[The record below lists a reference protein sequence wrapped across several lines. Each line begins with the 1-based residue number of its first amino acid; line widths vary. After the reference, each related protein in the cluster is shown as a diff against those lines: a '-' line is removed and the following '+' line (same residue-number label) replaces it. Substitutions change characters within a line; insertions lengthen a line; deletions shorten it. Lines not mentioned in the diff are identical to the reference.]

1 MAVRTGDRDSAAGPI
16 NKPLSID
23 FPASPNSGFQGL
35 HIEPGVRLARDQVPT
50 RQARYMAWIYGKNWA
65 PNRHQAS

>member
-50 RQARYMAWIYGKNWA
+50 RQAR
-65 PNRHQAS
+65 